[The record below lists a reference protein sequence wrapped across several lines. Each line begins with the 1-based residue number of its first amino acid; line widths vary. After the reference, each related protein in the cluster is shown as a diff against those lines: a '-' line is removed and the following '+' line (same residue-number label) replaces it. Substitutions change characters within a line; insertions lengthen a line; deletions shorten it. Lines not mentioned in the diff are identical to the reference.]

1 MATIAVPGLSPAE
14 VNDMKAAFTIFDRNL
29 KGGITKQTLT
39 AFYAQFGLALSPED
53 VDAMLSE
60 FTGDP
65 NKKIIDFQT
74 FAKKMHE
81 KKNMWASAFGDA
93 FDMIDDKKT
102 GKITAPRLKQVMGIL
117 GEKLT
122 DEEAE
127 ERRKIEAHTRNF
139 WTKQLKTANQQLRN
153 AGEECCDDAEVEKIA
168 QGTQIRTIYP
178 MTHTAYKLH
187 TEHAEMHP
195 EKAKKIFETSSCY
208 WLLGTLEA
216 LNRDGYVRELER
228 IVTTTL
234 PQLRDKLQSSHKV
247 RAISAAL

>member
-127 ERRKIEAHTRNF
+127 EMIKVGGGSKAAFIEAMSG
-139 WTKQLKTANQQLRN
+139 KA
-153 AGEECCDDAEVEKIA
+153 AGATGGGGMGGGGRGAPRGGRGGARGGRGARGGGRGPPI
-168 QGTQIRTIYP
+168 
-178 MTHTAYKLH
+178 
-187 TEHAEMHP
+187 
-195 EKAKKIFETSSCY
+195 
-208 WLLGTLEA
+208 
-216 LNRDGYVRELER
+216 
-228 IVTTTL
+228 L
-234 PQLRDKLQSSHKV
+234 PRGARGAA
-247 RAISAAL
+247 RAPRGGRGAPRLPRGARGARG